1 MGSTRR
7 LRLGVDAESGEPYDV
22 PFASLRRGVTVRGEI
37 GSGKTTLLSNFL
49 MTFGLSHNVLHL
61 DFSGTGQY
69 RFQTFLANLVA
80 ILSDLGKHSRHLRAF
95 AQTLLTRH
103 AFGVIDDGAT
113 SAMPIR
119 FNVLKRYML
128 ASGALETLAQVVDR
142 TLFVFDLKLNV
153 LDPQVRVRFRRVCT
167 PILTVLAAAERVIS
181 EGVQLLDDRLF
192 AAFVLQQIE
201 SRSFSAVDRA
211 FLGQQVHEFRQTL
224 SLYDPDKPAT
234 RRYYLEQTESTR
246 NALMDFVPGTALG
259 RFLGSS
265 ETFAPEDVAFGR
277 QSLSLSTR
285 LADSVKRKQAF
296 QAVHGIFH
304 PLFAS
309 RVTGSDPYVPV
320 TVVTDEIKWLPFHI
334 ADAMAIARNVDVSY
348 ILAFQNLAQWKD
360 IGLDTMPEQLATLAA
375 LEISMRPNSRA
386 EAEDEVLHTRWIH
399 PGDVVQTFHAH
410 SSAHAETRS
419 KQQTDGVN
427 TSDGTMRQHSRGTA
441 TGRSA
446 VASVSAGVSEH
457 EGHASGTS
465 MSSSRGHGEQRG
477 ESKGGG
483 ESTFESASES
493 DSYGTNE
500 SDGYGSSGDQGM
512 GMLFGRDGEIQYS
525 EREGI
530 GDSSHHSAGSS
541 SSQAYGSAKG
551 SGTVANWGK
560 QEGASE
566 FWSDSDG
573 SHESTSQGTGKTRGR
588 SRSRGRS
595 SIESDSASEGVSHSE
610 GTTRAVSTGE
620 AQQVSA
626 SESDVLHILSCDE
639 QLFPLMQQALRRPR
653 LLANVRFDGSG
664 RVIRLAPAI
673 EYPAVLC
680 GVPVH
685 EQFLASQE
693 AYFES
698 RSVAPAPYT
707 PHAFLV
713 GSVAPPAAQH
723 PAAVEP
729 EEPPP
734 SPTPAP
740 TIPRRPIARGRG
752 DRRR

>member
-1 MGSTRR
+1 MDTRH
-7 LRLGVDAESGEPYDV
+7 LYLGVNPDTGEPCTV
-22 PFASLRRGVTVRGEI
+22 SFADLRRGVTVRGEI

-69 RFQTFLANLVA
+69 RFQTFLANLTA
-80 ILSDLGKHSRHLRAF
+80 LLSGLGTHSRFVRTF
-95 AQTLLTRH
+95 VETLQTRH

-119 FNVLKRYML
+119 INLLKRRTL
-128 ASGALETLAQVVDR
+128 ANNVEETLAQVVDR
-142 TLFVFDLKLNV
+142 TLFVLDLKLNA
-153 LDPQVRVRFRRVCT
+153 LDPQVRVRFRRICT
-167 PILTVLAAAERVIS
+167 ALLTALVAAGRGIS
-181 EGVQLLDDRLF
+181 DGVQLIDDRLF
-192 AAFVLQQIE
+192 ASFVFREIE
-201 SRSFSAVDRA
+201 SRSFSPVDRA
-211 FLGQQVHEFRQTL
+211 FLGPQIQELRQIL
-224 SLYDPDKPAT
+224 SLYDPEKPAT

-246 NALMDFVPGTALG
+246 NALMDFAPGAALG

-285 LADSVKRKQAF
+285 LTDSVKRKQAL

-304 PLFAS
+304 TLFSS
-309 RVTGSDPYVPV
+309 RVTGSGPYVPV
-320 TVVTDEIKWLPFHI
+320 TVVTDEIKWLPLHI

-360 IGLDTMPEQLATLAA
+360 IGLDTMPEQLSTLTA
-375 LEISMRPNSRA
+375 LEISMRPNTRA

-419 KQQTDGVN
+419 QQRTDGES
-427 TSDGTMRQHSRGTA
+427 TSEGTMQQHSHGTA

-465 MSSSRGHGEQRG
+465 LSSSRGHGEQRG

-493 DSYGTNE
+493 DSHGTNE

-541 SSQAYGSAKG
+541 SSQAYGTSKG

-588 SRSRGRS
+588 VRSRGRS
-595 SIESDSASEGVSHSE
+595 SIESDSASEGVSQSKA
-610 GTTRAVSTGE
+610 TTRAVSTGE

-626 SESDVLHILSCDE
+626 SESDVLHILSCEE

-653 LLANVRFDGSG
+653 LHANVRFDGSG

-707 PHAFLV
+707 PQAFLV
-713 GSVAPPAAQH
+713 GSVAPPAAPH